1 MAAWLQKYWILVV
14 AIFCTLLIVILSDFV
29 FNYDVAEEV
38 QQINAAFQK
47 KELALDQELRTFQVS
62 SNKSKWTGTT
72 RKSQTVFLFVYQDDT
87 LTYWNTNQVPV
98 PAKATNQF
106 PTSGIIR
113 LKNGWY
119 YAKSVKNK
127 NKVYSGAFLI
137 KQGYAYEN
145 NYLVNDFEE
154 SLRPSFPASIS
165 LDKSKPNAV
174 KNKKGKTVFSIVPS
188 KLTPDQSKGFWF
200 TMLLLLTISLWL
212 MVVFHSIQ
220 AFPWWGEL
228 LVTIVLLSLRLIW
241 IKKEWLS
248 SLKDLE
254 YFQATL
260 YGSNEWF
267 PNLFEFIVNVLFIHF
282 TIRVLLRQLKKVP
295 RKPIFRY
302 LHLVLLSLCI
312 PAWMGYMV
320 LVGGMVENSSI
331 PLVVDRLFD
340 LEINSFIV
348 LFFLGF
354 LLLTYYQFVK
364 STIEQIKDQGI
375 TFLFVFLWSCSIGFS
390 FFLYGQFYT
399 SAHWLS
405 NLFPLLFLIQIVL
418 FTYRNDVRFQLGLA
432 LGSLALVS
440 VVLTFALSQ
449 ANVKK
454 EKAERELFANQLA
467 TEQDIV
473 TEVEYQNVVPKLM
486 NDSLLNALQP
496 SKDIVNYA
504 DFQDRLETQI
514 FNGFWERYE
523 LRFHLF
529 EKTGVSLFTGTEN
542 QEEFSDL
549 NTLIKTHG
557 NVSEIDPNVYFIEDY
572 TRQLCYVIRQPLN
585 TPEGKEKWLFIS
597 LKSKKIPEEIG
608 FPRLLITKEANVF
621 ESLENYAIAK
631 YHNNRLI
638 KKFGRFNF
646 PSTADAIKRWKKMGK
661 NYVESEGY
669 SHYKHIRGNELL
681 ILSTKNITWKENL
694 TAISYLFCF
703 YGIMLLPQL
712 FQFTYIPFFRRGL
725 SISTKIQIT
734 LIGLVFLSLLAFS
747 YGSGLFVSDQYSA
760 YSNELIREKLESVE
774 LELRAKLGIENR
786 STLKNKGNYLDNLL
800 QKLSKVFNT
809 DINLFNENGQLS
821 ASSRPKVFKMGL
833 LSEQMN
839 PLAVDGLMKRKDS
852 EFSHVE
858 QIGQLEYV
866 SAYIPLVNNDGT
878 LLGFINL
885 QQFGQQQ
892 EIEEQIQQF
901 LVSIIN
907 VFMLLLA
914 LSVVLAL
921 LISNWVTVPLR
932 IIQDNFKLV
941 SFGKQHEKI
950 NYDKEDEIGA
960 LVRAYNVK
968 LEELALA
975 AEQLA
980 LSERESAWRDMAKQ
994 VAHEIKNPL
1003 TPMKLSVQ
1011 HLLRTFDRHD
1021 PNVEEKLRKVVESLI
1036 EQIDALTAISNEF
1049 SNFAKMPLPEMEV
1062 IELSEVIKNV
1072 VSVFEQEENCTILL
1086 DVISECPVL
1095 ADRDQIVRVFN
1106 NLIKNAIQAIPSGR
1120 KGTVEVLIKRQED
1133 QLVITV
1139 KDNGKGIPDE
1149 MKNKLFIPYF
1159 TTKSTGSGIG
1169 LAVVK
1174 QIIENHNGKI
1184 SFSSEVNVGTTFR
1197 LVLPAIKK

>member
-1 MAAWLQKYWILVV
+1 MVAWLQKYWILLL
-14 AIFCTLLIVILSDFV
+14 ASLCTLVTVIFSDFV

-38 QQINAAFQK
+38 QKINAAFQK
-47 KELALDQELRTFQVS
+47 KELLLHQELRSFQAS
-62 SNKSKWTGTT
+62 FNENPTAKKST
-72 RKSQTVFLFVYQDDT
+72 SPNVFLFVYQDDT
-87 LTYWNTNQVPV
+87 LTYWNTNQVPIPV
-98 PAKATNQF
+98 KATSQF
-106 PTSGIIR
+106 PTSGILR

-119 YAKSVKNK
+119 YATSITKKNK
-127 NKVYSGAFLI
+127 MYCGVFLI
-137 KQGYAYEN
+137 KHAYAYEN
-145 NYLVNDFEE
+145 NYLVNGFET
-154 SLRPSFPASIS
+154 SLRPSFPATIS
-165 LDKSKPNAV
+165 LDKSKPHTV
-174 KNKKGKTVFSIVPS
+174 KNKQGKTVFSIVPS
-188 KLTPDQSKGFWF
+188 KLSPDQTKGFWF
-200 TMLLLLTISLWL
+200 TMLLMLAISLWL
-212 MVVFHSIQ
+212 MVLFHSIQ
-220 AFPWWGEL
+220 SFAWWGEL
-228 LVTIVLLSLRLIW
+228 LVTVLLISMRVLW
-241 IKKEWLS
+241 VKMEWLAP
-248 SLKDLE
+248 LKDLE

-282 TIRVLLRQLKKVP
+282 TIRVLLRQWKRMP
-295 RKPIFRY
+295 RKPFFRY
-302 LHLVLLSLCI
+302 LQLALLSFCI

-340 LEINSFIV
+340 LDTNSFIV

-364 STIEQIKDQGI
+364 TTIELIKDQGF
-375 TFLFVFLWSCSIGFS
+375 TFLFVFLWSCLLGFT
-390 FFLYGQFYT
+390 FFLFGQFYT
-399 SAHWLS
+399 SSHWLS
-405 NLFPLLFLIQIVL
+405 NLFPWLFLLQIVL
-418 FTYRNDVRFQLGLA
+418 FTYRSDVRFQLGLS

-440 VVLTFALSQ
+440 IVLALTLSQ

-473 TEVEYQNVVPKLM
+473 TEVEYQNVVPKLVT
-486 NDSLLNALQP
+486 DSLLNAMYP
-496 SKDIVNYA
+496 GDETVNYA
-504 DFQDRLETQI
+504 DFQDRLETNI

-529 EKTGVSLFTGTEN
+529 DKNGASLFTGTEN
-542 QEEFSDL
+542 QEEFSEL
-549 NTLIKTHG
+549 NALIKTHG
-557 NVSEIDPNVYFIEDY
+557 KVSEIDPNVYFIEDY
-572 TRQLCYVIRQPLN
+572 TRQLCYVIRQPLKN
-585 TPEGKEKWLFIS
+585 REGKEKWLFIS

-621 ESLENYAIAK
+621 ESLENYSIAK

-646 PSTADAIKRWKKMGK
+646 PSTADAIKRWRKMGK
-661 NYVESEGY
+661 NYVESEGFT
-669 SHYKHIRGNELL
+669 HYKHRRGNELL

-712 FQFTYIPFFRRGL
+712 FQFTYVPFFRRGL
-725 SISTKIQIT
+725 SISTKIQLT

-747 YGSGLFVSDQYSA
+747 YGSGLFVSDQYST

-774 LELRAKLGIENR
+774 LELRAKLGSENR
-786 STLKNKGNYLDNLL
+786 TTLQNKGNYLDNLL

-809 DINLFNENGQLS
+809 DINLFNEKGQLS

-839 PLAVDGLMKRKDS
+839 PLAVNGLMKRKDS
-852 EFSHVE
+852 EFTHVE

-866 SAYIPLVNNDGT
+866 SAYIPLMNNDGT
-878 LLGFINL
+878 LLGFVNL

-968 LEELALA
+968 LEELAVA

-1021 PNVEEKLRKVVESLI
+1021 PKVEEKLQKVVQSLI
-1036 EQIDALTAISNEF
+1036 EQIDALTAIANEF
-1049 SNFAKMPLPEMEV
+1049 SNFAKMPMPKMEV
-1062 IELSEVIKNV
+1062 IGLSEVIKNV
-1072 VSVFEQEENCTILL
+1072 LSVFEQEENCTFRLA
-1086 DVISECPVL
+1086 VISECPVL

-1106 NLIKNAIQAIPSGR
+1106 NLIKNAIQAIPSER
-1120 KGTVEVLIKRQED
+1120 KGMIEVVLQQKADELI
-1133 QLVITV
+1133 ITV
-1139 KDNGKGIPDE
+1139 KDNGKGIPEE
-1149 MKNKLFIPYF
+1149 MKNKLFVPYF

-1174 QIIENHNGKI
+1174 KILENHNGKI

-1197 LVLPAIKK
+1197 LVLPATK